1 MFGAVLATMAA
12 VLAAVVSYRVLET
25 TPRPGRSAV
34 ALRATAWGALA
45 LLLVNPG
52 CAVPDE
58 GAPLVLLDA
67 SLSMTSRWS
76 EADSLARSLGEVRTV
91 GDPGLPDDS
100 LPRGGQ
106 SRLSAV
112 LTAATL
118 SDRTLHLVT
127 DGEIDDIAEIPPDVL
142 ARTTVHLLPR
152 DSVPGASLRGIAGPT
167 RLVVGDTLR
176 LEVEVRITGLSLPRE
191 VPVVVRADSAV
202 IARGT
207 IQVGASGVGRGTLT
221 GPVRLPAGTHLLA
234 VAIAEPVDPEP
245 RDDTRLHLL
254 TLLATPGIVLLA
266 EEPGWESRFLMRA
279 LQDVSALP
287 TRGFVQV
294 TPGVWRRMEDLQPAS
309 PEAVHAAAREAD
321 LLITVGPGR
330 LAPRGPNAQARWSWH
345 TPAREGE
352 GGTLTGDW
360 YMSAAQPSPV
370 GAALSRIPLD
380 SLPPALELVPLD
392 NRVGPG
398 AWTGLTAQAGRR
410 GTVRA
415 AMVGEE
421 VSGRRTVE
429 VGAVGLW
436 RWALRG
442 DVAEQAYR
450 TWVGSTVS
458 WLLAAP
464 DTARGVATPLH
475 AVTARGLPVSFA
487 WRDAATPTA
496 TPIRFRSVTGTV
508 REDTLSFDGD
518 GRASVTLDPG
528 TWSYSL
534 ATGGGGTVAVEEW
547 SAEWFP
553 RAPVLEPRDATVTV
567 GGRRR
572 TAREW
577 PWLIAL
583 AVLAFSGE
591 WFVRRRGG
599 LR

>member
-1 MFGAVLATMAA
+1 MPGAVLAAMAA
-12 VLAAVVSYRVLET
+12 VLAAVVSYRLVET

-52 CAVPDE
+52 CPVPD
-58 GAPLVLLDA
+58 GGPPLVLLDA

-91 GDPGLPDDS
+91 GHPGFPEDS
-100 LPRGGQ
+100 LPRAGQ
-106 SRLSAV
+106 SRVGAV
-112 LTAATL
+112 LATAAA

-127 DGEIDDIAEIPPDVL
+127 DGEIDDVADIPPEVM

-152 DSVPGASLRGIAGPT
+152 DPVPGGSLWGVAGPS
-167 RLVVGDTLR
+167 RLVAGDTLR
-176 LEVEVRITGLSLPRE
+176 LDVEVRTTGVSLPRE
-191 VPVVVRADSAV
+191 IPVVVRADSSV
-202 IARGT
+202 LFRGT
-207 IQVGASGVGRGTLT
+207 IRVGSTGIGRGTLR
-221 GPVRLPAGTHLLA
+221 GPVPLPAGTHLLA

-254 TLLATPGIVLLA
+254 TILATPGLVLLA
-266 EEPGWESRFLMRA
+266 EVPGWESRFLMRA

-294 TPGVWRRMEDLQPAS
+294 TTGVWRRMEDLQPATA
-309 PEAVHAAAREAD
+309 EAVQAAARGAD
-321 LLITVGPGR
+321 LLITVGTGPT
-330 LAPRGPNAQARWSWH
+330 APRGANSAARWNWYTQGRGS
-345 TPAREGE
+345 EGI
-352 GGTLTGDW
+352 LTGDW
-360 YMSAAQPSPV
+360 YVSAAQPSPV
-370 GAALSRIPLD
+370 GTALARLPLD
-380 SLPPALELVPLD
+380 SLPPALGLVPLD
-392 NRVGPG
+392 DRVGPG
-398 AWTGLTAQAGRR
+398 VWTGLTVQAGRR
-410 GTVRA
+410 GAVRA

-429 VGAVGLW
+429 VGAAGLW

-442 DVAEQAYR
+442 EVAEQAYR

-464 DTARGVATPLH
+464 DTTRGVATPLR
-475 AVTARGLPVSFA
+475 AATPRGIPVSFV
-487 WRDAATPTA
+487 WRDEAVPAATPV
-496 TPIRFRSVTGTV
+496 RFRAATGAV
-508 REDTLSFDGD
+508 REDTLRFDGE
-518 GRASVTLDPG
+518 GRASVPLEPG

-534 ATGGGGTVAVEEW
+534 ATGGGGTLAVEEW

-553 RAPVLEPRDATVTV
+553 REPVLESREATVSV

-577 PWLIAL
+577 PWLILL
-583 AVLAFSGE
+583 AIGAFSGE